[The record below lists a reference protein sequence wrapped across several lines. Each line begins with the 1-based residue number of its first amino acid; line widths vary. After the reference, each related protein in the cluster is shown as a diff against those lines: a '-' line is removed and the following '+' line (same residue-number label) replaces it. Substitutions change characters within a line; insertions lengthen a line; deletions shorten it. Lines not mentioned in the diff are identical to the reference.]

1 MVAAAARSAELE
13 SGQDTPWRRALVQM
27 ALGQGS
33 YLSGDISTARKS
45 LDEAIAMITA
55 DQPLWRIGALYL
67 LSVVATDEGRLDEA
81 ESLAREARS
90 LVERFIPSREP

>member
-1 MVAAAARSAELE
+1 MVATALRSAELE
-13 SGQDTPWRRALVQM
+13 TEQDSPWRMALVKM

-45 LDEAIAMITA
+45 LDEALAMITA

-81 ESLAREARS
+81 RS
-90 LVERFIPSREP
+90 